1 MSEPYL
7 KEVNGGGGGVGWC
20 WRERERGEGE
30 GRGEGQLSPDVATSL
45 RPLTDWAP
53 GFRLN
58 LWPAAAAAAAEVAG
72 RRGTFDPLL
81 IPPL

>member
-1 MSEPYL
+1 MVVVGVS
-7 KEVNGGGGGVGWC
+7 GGAG
-20 WRERERGEGE
+20 
-30 GRGEGQLSPDVATSL
+30 GRGERGGPAEPPDVATSL

-58 LWPAAAAAAAEVAG
+58 LWPAAAEVAG

>member
-1 MSEPYL
+1 MSEPNL
-7 KEVNGGGGGVGWC
+7 KEVNGGGGGGGGGGVGWC
-20 WRERERGEGE
+20 WRERGGPAEP
-30 GRGEGQLSPDVATSL
+30 PDVATSL

-58 LWPAAAAAAAEVAG
+58 LWPAAAEVAG